1 MILLYTYIRILW
13 MSKYIFR
20 WLELNGFLS
29 VRCCQNFWCFFHFLI
44 VQCLGLLCVKDNL
57 WSRDEARILGFILIV
72 IVLRVLIAIQSKDDD
87 ANNQKNNDKNPA
99 VILNPE
105 LLLEFSSLVKGGV
118 QRKEWKCKICAS
130 ADLFYIIKVK
140 ITFLLLTPPLL
151 FKLTCSNLE
160 LLGSR
165 VQRWELGVSLKDFF
179 NIGPFKNHHVKL
191 KCSHLH
197 ALSKSYL
204 KK

>member
-1 MILLYTYIRILW
+1 

-57 WSRDEARILGFILIV
+57 WSGDEACILGFILIV

-105 LLLEFSSLVKGGV
+105 LLLEFPSL
-118 QRKEWKCKICAS
+118 
-130 ADLFYIIKVK
+130 
-140 ITFLLLTPPLL
+140 
-151 FKLTCSNLE
+151 
-160 LLGSR
+160 
-165 VQRWELGVSLKDFF
+165 
-179 NIGPFKNHHVKL
+179 
-191 KCSHLH
+191 
-197 ALSKSYL
+197 
-204 KK
+204 